1 MNKENQKAVQ
11 KYKKLQAQAKKLQ
24 DKYEVEACKQGKVV
38 NARDKA
44 YEKFHAHWN
53 PKVAEVDKRASLAY
67 VKVREASDAL
77 KEMRKSLIASD
88 NPDRKELIDLL
99 IKD

>member
-1 MNKENQKAVQ
+1 M
-11 KYKKLQAQAKKLQ
+11 QAQAKKLQ

-38 NARDKA
+38 DARDKA

-67 VKVREASDAL
+67 VKVREANEAL
-77 KEMRKSLIASD
+77 KGMRRSLIASD
-88 NPDRKELIDLL
+88 NPDRKELIDIF

>member
-1 MNKENQKAVQ
+1 
-11 KYKKLQAQAKKLQ
+11 LQAQAKKLQ

-38 NARDKA
+38 DARDKA

-67 VKVREASDAL
+67 VKVREANEAL
-77 KEMRKSLIASD
+77 KGMRRSLIASD
-88 NPDRKELIDLL
+88 NPDRKELIDIF